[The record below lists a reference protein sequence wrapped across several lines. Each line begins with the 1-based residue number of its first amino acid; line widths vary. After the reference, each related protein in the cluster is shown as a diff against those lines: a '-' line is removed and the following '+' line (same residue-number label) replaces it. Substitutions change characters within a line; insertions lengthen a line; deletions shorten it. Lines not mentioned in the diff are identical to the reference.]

1 MKVPR
6 RQGDLSSNGWTE
18 LAWVVP
24 KLELV
29 DWGIKVAGIMFRCF
43 LRVIYRD
50 Y

>member
-18 LAWVVP
+18 VALVAP

-29 DWGIKVAGIMFRCF
+29 DWGIKVIGIRFRF
-43 LRVIYRD
+43 F
-50 Y
+50 